1 MGILYDGCVKNKKQ
15 LAMTCVNCLFIPI
28 IQSNL
33 LRSAGV
39 CHKILRISKEMF
51 VLEIETQDVVLRN

>member
-1 MGILYDGCVKNKKQ
+1 MSLTVSRGK
-15 LAMTCVNCLFIPI
+15 TFF
-28 IQSNL
+28 QSIS

-51 VLEIETQDVVLRN
+51 VLEMKEQDIVLSGQ